1 MKVEF
6 SVGKSGSGIRP
17 DFVIWRS
24 KLKKVWVKSGNIIKK
39 CEIKMEKKC
48 IKVWDKNGNMIKKV

>member
-1 MKVEF
+1 MKGEF

-24 KLKKVWVKSGNIIKK
+24 KLKKAWVKSGNIIKK
-39 CEIKMEKKC
+39 CEMI
-48 IKVWDKNGNMIKKV
+48 NGNMYKSVR

>member
-1 MKVEF
+1 MKGEL
-6 SVGKSGSGIRP
+6 SVRKSVSGIKP

>member
-6 SVGKSGSGIRP
+6 SVRKSGSGIRP

-24 KLKKVWVKSGNIIKK
+24 KLKKV
-39 CEIKMEKKC
+39 EI
-48 IKVWDKNGNMIKKV
+48 